1 MKQNQKLQESLV
13 VEICVCLVKLVGS
26 GKSGAG
32 RNCVNPPG
40 RPGLR
45 LSNSSNYN
53 HQSAWLEFS
62 PDF

>member
-32 RNCVNPPG
+32 RNYRALLHIADECDTEPV
-40 RPGLR
+40 
-45 LSNSSNYN
+45 
-53 HQSAWLEFS
+53 
-62 PDF
+62 

>member
-32 RNCVNPPG
+32 RNYGALLHIADVI
-40 RPGLR
+40 
-45 LSNSSNYN
+45 LSLCESSRKTWPETE
-53 HQSAWLEFS
+53 QLL
-62 PDF
+62 